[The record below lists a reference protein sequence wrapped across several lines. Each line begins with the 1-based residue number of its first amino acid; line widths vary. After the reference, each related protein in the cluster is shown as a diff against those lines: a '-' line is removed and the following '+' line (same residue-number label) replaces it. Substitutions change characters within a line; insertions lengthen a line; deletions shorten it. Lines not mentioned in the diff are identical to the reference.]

1 MKLVKF
7 AELIALFGV
16 AVGCTLMIGAS
27 TERFTIGLLL
37 TFGSIAWYAAKG
49 MYRDALGRP
58 SEADLKAQ
66 LAAVNEALKA
76 NGTLPDLPENRRRKQ
91 RLEAERVSLWLSLAQ
106 TSPGR
111 TGEFR
116 PGDSV
121 ANQTPHP
128 EKKLGRSTSQ

>member
-7 AELIALFGV
+7 AELIAFFGV
-16 AVGCTLMIGAS
+16 VAGCTLMLGAS
-27 TERFTIGLLL
+27 TARFTLGLLL
-37 TFGSIAWYAAKG
+37 TFGSVAWYAAEG

-91 RLEAERVSLWLSLAQ
+91 RLEAERVSLWLSLSQ
-106 TSPGR
+106 TGL
-111 TGEFR
+111 GR
-116 PGDSV
+116 PGESRPADSV
-121 ANQTPHP
+121 AKQAPRP
-128 EKKLGRSTSQ
+128 ENLGRSTSE